1 MSVLSRLQSVA
12 RWLRPA
18 LSVFSALA
26 ALLLLAAAYL
36 VIFGDP
42 QRSDAVLLPA
52 IVGFLWCVCAA
63 VFITTFE
70 SVPPPATADMAGW
83 PRLKRGL
90 ARGWYGLLA
99 LAFLGLTVAALL
111 LTNRLVGEA
120 LG

>member
-1 MSVLSRLQSVA
+1 MSALSRLQGLA

-18 LSVFSALA
+18 LPVLRGLA
-26 ALLLLAAAYL
+26 VLLFLVAAYL
-36 VIFGDP
+36 VVFGDP

-52 IVGFLWCVCAA
+52 IVGFLWCLCAA

-90 ARGWYGLLA
+90 ARSWYGLLA
-99 LAFLGLTVAALL
+99 LVFLGLTVAGLL